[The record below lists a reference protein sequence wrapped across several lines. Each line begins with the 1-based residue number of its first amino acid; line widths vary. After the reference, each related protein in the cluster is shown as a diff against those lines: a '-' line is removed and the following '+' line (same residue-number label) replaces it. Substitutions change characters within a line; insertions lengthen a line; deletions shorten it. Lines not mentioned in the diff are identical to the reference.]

1 MQNQRDP
8 HIDSQTINSYQ
19 QDGVVLLKGVFRPW
33 IESLAAGVSE
43 LMANPSEYGHAR
55 TVVPKDAPPRSFRII
70 ATGRG
75 SLTLNALSCIRR
87 RRKSP
92 QR

>member
-8 HIDSQTINSYQ
+8 HIDSQTIDSYQ

-33 IESLAAGVSE
+33 IESLAAGVAE
-43 LMANPSEYGHAR
+43 LMPTPASMATPAR
-55 TVVPKDAPPRSFRII
+55 WCRKMAPPRFFRII
-70 ATGRG
+70 VTGRE

-92 QR
+92 LR